1 MSTETT
7 ILVGVSIY
15 LVAMLVI
22 GIAVARRAG
31 SQEDFIVAGRRLP
44 IWILSATIIA
54 TWFGGGTMLGASGAG
69 YQGGFLAAIADPF
82 GGALALILV
91 GFFFVRTFRRLKLLT
106 VVEFFEDRFGRV
118 AGIVASFG
126 LLLSNVGWTGALM
139 VAFGHVF
146 QTMTGIPMEWGILG
160 GAVIVI
166 GYTTIGGMWAVALTD
181 FIQVV
186 ILAIG
191 LIMLLSVVLID
202 VGGWSVI
209 APQLPEH
216 SFRMIPLE
224 HTSERWLQYFRLW
237 LIFGLADLSAQTLM
251 QRVFAAK
258 TEQVAQNSF
267 YLAGAGY
274 LLIGLI
280 PVMLGIIAS
289 VTMPGLADPETAI
302 PRLAIEHLHPVAIAI
317 FVGAMLA
324 AIMSS
329 ADSALLAS
337 ASIISVNIAP
347 LFKADLKADQKL
359 LITRIAIPAC
369 GIIAV
374 YVALKV
380 QVVLE
385 LMFDANSFMLV
396 SVAVP
401 FIAGVWWKKANRT
414 GALAAMA
421 VGFLV
426 WVLSE
431 WLYPNL
437 AGDVLGLIFALLA
450 IIIVTPLSQAYDPPK
465 PLIDADGKP
474 IDLKGRLGILPL
486 FSRSGP
492 GGVRSVESDDP
503 QAMR

>member
-1 MSTETT
+1 MSTETI

-22 GIAVARRAG
+22 GVAVARRAG

-54 TWFGGGTMLGASGAG
+54 TWFGGGTMLGGAGAG
-69 YQGGFLAAIADPF
+69 YEGGFLAAIADPF
-82 GGALALILV
+82 GGSLVLILV
-91 GFFFVRTFRRLKLLT
+91 GFFFVRTFRRMKLLT
-106 VVEFFEDRFGRV
+106 VVEFFEDRFGRI
-118 AGIVASFG
+118 AGIVASVG
-126 LLLSNVGWTGALM
+126 LILSNIGWTGAML

-146 QTMTGIPMEWGILG
+146 QTLTGIPMEVGILG

-166 GYTTIGGMWAVALTD
+166 GYTTVGGMWAVALTD
-181 FIQVV
+181 FVQVV

-191 LIMLLSVVLID
+191 LFMLLTVVLID
-202 VGGWSVI
+202 VGGWSAI

-224 HTSERWLQYFRLW
+224 HTTERWLNYLRLW
-237 LIFGLADLSAQTLM
+237 FIFGLADLSAQTLM
-251 QRVFAAK
+251 QRVFAARN
-258 TEQVAQNSF
+258 EQVAQNSF

-274 LLIGLI
+274 LLLGLI
-280 PVMLGIIAS
+280 PVTLGIIAS
-289 VTMPGLADPETAI
+289 VTMPGLADPETVI
-302 PRLAIEHLHPVAIAI
+302 PRMAVEHLHPVAIAI

-329 ADSALLAS
+329 ADSALLAT

-347 LFKADLKADQKL
+347 LFKADIRPDKKL

-385 LMFDANSFMLV
+385 LMFDANSFMMA
-396 SVAVP
+396 SVTIP

-414 GALAAMA
+414 GALTAMA
-421 VGFLV
+421 VGFIA
-426 WVLSE
+426 WVLIE
-431 WLYPNL
+431 WIYPNL
-437 AGDVLGLIFALLA
+437 AGDVLGLLFAAAA
-450 IIIVTPLSQAYDPPK
+450 IAIVTPLTQSFDPPR
-465 PLIDADGKP
+465 PLIDGDGKP
-474 IDLKGRLGILPL
+474 IDLRDRLGILPL
-486 FSRSGP
+486 FSRAKP
-492 GGVRSVESDDP
+492 GRISSDEVDEP
-503 QAMR
+503 KLLG

>member
-7 ILVGVSIY
+7 ILVGVGIY
-15 LVAMLVI
+15 LVVMLVI
-22 GIAVARRAG
+22 GISVARRAG

-82 GGALALILV
+82 GGSLVLFLV
-91 GFFFVRTFRRLKLLT
+91 GFFFVRTFRRMKLLT
-106 VVEFFEDRFGRV
+106 VIEFFEDRFGRI
-118 AGIVASFG
+118 AGIVATVG
-126 LLLSNVGWTGALM
+126 LIVSNVGWTGALM
-139 VAFGHVF
+139 VAFGYVF
-146 QTMTGIPMEWGILG
+146 QTLTGIPMELGILG

-166 GYTTIGGMWAVALTD
+166 GYTAVGGMWAVALTD
-181 FIQVV
+181 FVQVI
-186 ILAIG
+186 ILAVG
-191 LIMLLSVVLID
+191 LIMLLTVVLID
-202 VGGWSVI
+202 VGGWSAI

-224 HTSERWLQYFRLW
+224 HTSERWLNYLRLW

-289 VTMPGLADPETAI
+289 VTMPGLEDPETAI

-329 ADSALLAS
+329 ADSALLAT
-337 ASIISVNIAP
+337 ASVISVNIAP
-347 LFKADLKADQKL
+347 LFKPDIDARQKL
-359 LITRIAIPAC
+359 QVTRIAIVVC
-369 GIIAV
+369 GIVAV
-374 YVALKV
+374 YVALEV
-380 QVVLE
+380 QAVLQ

-396 SVAVP
+396 SVVVP

-421 VGFLV
+421 VGFLA

-431 WLYPNL
+431 WLYPDL
-437 AGDVLGLIFALLA
+437 AGDVLGLGFALLA
-450 IIIVTPLSQAYDPPK
+450 IVIVTPLSQAIDPPK
-465 PLIDADGKP
+465 PLIDADGRP

-486 FSRSGP
+486 FSLPKTQRGAV
-492 GGVRSVESDDP
+492 GRV
-503 QAMR
+503 